1 MEHECSVIALA
12 GTPKAG
18 KTTIFNGLTG
28 MCRYTGS
35 WWGDRGTP
43 GRGTY
48 TYCGQTYMLLDMPGA
63 YSLPPAPF
71 PDSGSRENRDS
82 FLGSQQPD
90 VIAVVADATR
100 LELGLHLLKQVL
112 GMDTGTRDADNIP
125 VILCVNFCD
134 EALRTGLVIDYNLL
148 EDVLQ
153 IPVIPCCARRRSHL
167 DDIKAAIHYAA
178 KPGNRKAFCYDCLDF
193 SPKKLAAECIC
204 ASSDTDGARR
214 VLLDLLLTGP
224 VTGKIILLFLLAGV
238 LHLTM
243 IAAGFPSRLLW
254 EALSRLELSLDRAM
268 TYLGAAPWLT
278 GCLVHGGFR
287 ALSWTAAIML
297 PPLAVFLFFF
307 TLLEDLGFLP
317 RASMGMDPVFGKCG
331 ACGGQCVTMALGLG
345 CNAA

>member
-1 MEHECSVIALA
+1 M
-12 GTPKAG
+12 
-18 KTTIFNGLTG
+18 
-28 MCRYTGS
+28 
-35 WWGDRGTP
+35 
-43 GRGTY
+43 
-48 TYCGQTYMLLDMPGA
+48 
-63 YSLPPAPF
+63 
-71 PDSGSRENRDS
+71 
-82 FLGSQQPD
+82 
-90 VIAVVADATR
+90 
-100 LELGLHLLKQVL
+100 
-112 GMDTGTRDADNIP
+112 
-125 VILCVNFCD
+125 
-134 EALRTGLVIDYNLL
+134 IDYNLL

-268 TYLGAAPWLT
+268 TYLG
-278 GCLVHGGFR
+278 
-287 ALSWTAAIML
+287 
-297 PPLAVFLFFF
+297 PLAYRLPCPR
-307 TLLEDLGFLP
+307 GIP
-317 RASMGMDPVFGKCG
+317 RAFLDSCNHAASPCCVPFFLHP
-331 ACGGQCVTMALGLG
+331 AGGPWIPSPGIHGHGSRIWEMRRLRRTMCDHGPG
-345 CNAA
+345 SGV

>member
-1 MEHECSVIALA
+1 
-12 GTPKAG
+12 
-18 KTTIFNGLTG
+18 
-28 MCRYTGS
+28 
-35 WWGDRGTP
+35 
-43 GRGTY
+43 
-48 TYCGQTYMLLDMPGA
+48 
-63 YSLPPAPF
+63 
-71 PDSGSRENRDS
+71 
-82 FLGSQQPD
+82 
-90 VIAVVADATR
+90 
-100 LELGLHLLKQVL
+100 
-112 GMDTGTRDADNIP
+112 MDTGTRDADNIP

-268 TYLGAAPWLT
+268 TPGLPAALSTGDSARFPGQLQSCCLPLLCSFFSSPCWRTLDSFPGHPWAWIPYLGNAAP
-278 GCLVHGGFR
+278 
-287 ALSWTAAIML
+287 AADN
-297 PPLAVFLFFF
+297 V
-307 TLLEDLGFLP
+307 
-317 RASMGMDPVFGKCG
+317 
-331 ACGGQCVTMALGLG
+331 
-345 CNAA
+345 